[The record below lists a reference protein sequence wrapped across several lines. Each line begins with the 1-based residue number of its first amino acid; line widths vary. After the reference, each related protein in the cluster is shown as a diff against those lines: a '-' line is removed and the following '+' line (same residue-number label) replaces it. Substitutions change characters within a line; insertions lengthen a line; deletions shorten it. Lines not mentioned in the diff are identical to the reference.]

1 MKAGGAHRRSRVAH
15 VRRWIAFGVAAILA
29 IALAAEMRRPLTRAA
44 SEVRREI
51 SVSSGVTRV
60 ESHAALL
67 RRVGLEVGLDPNLLA
82 GVMFVESRGKVGA
95 LSGANALGLFQ
106 LKLETAIE
114 RAVLIGLDP
123 PTRSE
128 LLEDGELNARIG
140 AHHLL
145 WLLDRYDGDVERALI
160 AYNAGPGRL
169 ERWIKEAGSYA
180 RWRDAAESSGRSDVL
195 EYVRTVLDERDFFAA
210 RGNIL
215 APIGPPAPGATSNA
229 GPREL
234 SATFDGPLAPEE
246 NHGDP

>member
-1 MKAGGAHRRSRVAH
+1 VKAGKSRA
-15 VRRWIAFGVAAILA
+15 RRWIAVGIGLVLVVAV
-29 IALAAEMRRPLTRAA
+29 AAEMRRPLTRAA
-44 SEVRREI
+44 NEVRREI

-60 ESHAALL
+60 EGHAELL
-67 RRVGLEVGLDPNLLA
+67 RRVGAEVGLDPNLLA

-95 LSGANALGLFQ
+95 LSGKEALGLFQ

-114 RAVLIGLDP
+114 RAVLIGLEA
-123 PTRSE
+123 PTRGE

-145 WLLDRYDGDVERALI
+145 WLLARYKGDIERALI

-169 ERWIKEAGSYA
+169 ERWIKEHGSFA

-195 EYVRTVLDERDFFAA
+195 AYVRDVLDERDFFAA
-210 RGNIL
+210 RGNIV
-215 APIGPPAPGATSNA
+215 APIGPPVPAPATNSMPHA
-229 GPREL
+229 E
-234 SATFDGPLAPEE
+234 SFVGPLAPSE